1 MNIYNF
7 TGVTEDKM
15 LDKPMMES
23 ARKVWKQLC
32 DKGVLLV
39 DDVIK
44 EITYTKPG
52 SVKYLLFGKQ
62 VSKQSISVK
71 FGKWGEKW
79 FTVLVEATPNFS
91 MLPHGILKGIGED
104 GKSKDIDFLFRDDIN
119 MIVYY
124 RELKGNILLD
134 TEKLPATHIKINYL
148 KEYLETEYPNY
159 SLNTGLLNWS
169 VWDRKPYEVKG
180 NRHFLSKIKK
190 FKNGGVT
197 VTHASEMFEILGMDV
212 NEEDYYQYFNKIG
225 KMIVEANN

>member
-7 TGVTEDKM
+7 TEDKY
-15 LDKPMMES
+15 LDKPMN
-23 ARKVWKQLC
+23 KQLY
-32 DKGVLLV
+32 DKGLLLV
-39 DDVIK
+39 EDVIK

-52 SVKYLLFGKQ
+52 SLIHLLHGRIP
-62 VSKQSISVK
+62 STHSSSVK

-79 FTVLVEATPNFS
+79 FVYAVESTPNFS
-91 MLPHGILKGIGED
+91 MLPHGVLKGIGED

-124 RELKGNILLD
+124 RELKGNINLD

-148 KEYLETEYPNY
+148 KEYLEIEYPNY
-159 SLNTGLLNWS
+159 SLNSGLLNWS
-169 VWDRKPYEVKG
+169 VWDRKPYEEKG
-180 NRHFLSKIKK
+180 NRQFLNKIKT
-190 FKNGGVT
+190 FENSGVT

-225 KMIVEANN
+225 KVIVEATN